1 MTIYRSSGKN
11 TEIYEEYELYT
22 REYIENVQG
31 KSSFT
36 AKGGT
41 TYGNKPETAKPL
53 EITNLYVKVRLN
65 DDYNGEFGFDWVD
78 VNPETKE
85 IEKIQGVPFSEVEY
99 FYKKGAT
106 PTDLGDIVAKSGDEM
121 GAKHAIQDH
130 YKFNSISKYVDIP
143 YVLIKPNQEITLS
156 AEVILSQGVINED
169 VIAITGDEFYE
180 FEIIGGEKEGKTSKK
195 KLTEAGKIDFKVK
208 CLQAGTDKTYEFKHS
223 SPMSGSHPVGGIN
236 MMENKVL
243 KLKFRVIALVS
254 SDDNPNEKAKVL
266 FRKFKDNDIKKYL
279 NENSLNQSGYEVEIE
294 NQAMFDGLET
304 VDLDDYFYA
313 FDKADWTTKNYY
325 NLEERERPKLDPN
338 GYGTKKPDGT
348 WEMEKYY
355 AKTVFE
361 DIEVDSGKKNKENK
375 PIMNTKS
382 VDSVTTEEYIKK
394 LKGKT
399 KFYSGGLIIL
409 VDGECKEKGTGA
421 FSRTSPLDH
430 YALVVYSKNT
440 GAKDTYSHEIGH
452 MLGLPHL
459 FFDLKEKESYKIAR
473 ENILGNGSS
482 DNIGIKKR
490 IDNIKNDKG
499 LHYGY
504 KRIIAIKSSIIS
516 KLENYNNSRL
526 GEITKEKKERDAKKA
541 YYINYKDS
549 DKVGVTQTKKE
560 YFDIWNSNIKKIED
574 YVEDNKKAILDLKNR
589 PGNNYET
596 TELQKWFI
604 RTDLISLLNEEF
616 EYYKMLIN
624 QVHSNY
630 IIFKQGT
637 TKNMMDYHNK
647 REFFL
652 SNQINIMRSDM
663 QNYIDISIPKSTAKK

>member
-1 MTIYRSSGKN
+1 M
-11 TEIYEEYELYT
+11 YT

-243 KLKFRVIALVS
+243 KLKLRVIALVS

-313 FDKADWTTKNYY
+313 FDKEDWTTKKYY
-325 NLEERERPKLDPN
+325 NLEERERPKLDSN

-348 WEMEKYY
+348 WEMEKYN
-355 AKTVFE
+355 AETLFE
-361 DIEVDSGKKNKENK
+361 DIKVDSGKKDKENK
-375 PIMNTKS
+375 PIMTTKS
-382 VDSVTTEEYIKK
+382 VDSVTAEEYAKK
-394 LKGKT
+394 LKSKT
-399 KFYSGGLIIL
+399 KSYLGGLIIL
-409 VDGECKEKGTGA
+409 ADGECKERGTGA

-430 YALVVYSKNT
+430 YGLVVYSKNIES
-440 GAKDTYSHEIGH
+440 KDTYSHEIGH

-459 FFDLKEKESYKIAR
+459 FYDSKEKESYKIAR
-473 ENILGNGSS
+473 ESILGNGLPKQNPDGTNS
-482 DNIGIKKR
+482 DKYRAGLIKMLNE
-490 IDNIKNDKG
+490 INVANDIY
-499 LHYGY
+499 YGWSNLQ
-504 KRIIAIKSSIIS
+504 AIKQDVIDALLRCNRKNLAYVDSQ
-516 KLENYNNSRL
+516 N
-526 GEITKEKKERDAKKA
+526 AKKTADLA
-541 YYINYKDS
+541 YYIRFGPNDRINYS
-549 DKVGVTQTKKE
+549 DRTYKTKKE
-560 YFDIWNSNIKKIED
+560 HFEVFDKNINGA
-574 YVEDNKKAILDLKNR
+574 NKRISQNTQVIKELRENDSK
-589 PGNNYET
+589 NYENI
-596 TELQKWFI
+596 EQSMWFI
-604 RTDLISLLNEEF
+604 RTDLVNLLKQNIDYSKEI
-616 EYYKMLIN
+616 IN
-624 QVHSNY
+624 QIHSNY
-630 IIFKQGT
+630 IMFKQKST
-637 TKNMMDYHNK
+637 LNQMDYYIN
-647 REFFL
+647 RLRYL
-652 SNQINIMRSDM
+652 SNQILIMRKDYK
-663 QNYIDISIPKSTAKK
+663 NY